1 MINSLDHLIVAV
13 SDINLA
19 EKNYTKVF
27 GIDPVWRGE
36 HKELGTENCLFNFE
50 NTYFE
55 LLAAK
60 GDGLGAALVNY
71 YLQESG
77 EGLIGVVLGTKD
89 LEDCYKRLQEKGY
102 MLGEISDGE
111 GVNFKD
117 GSTREWKNLFLPP
130 ELTRGI
136 FAFIIQHTKGN
147 LEKFKGNDKSV
158 VSKLDHVVIQTNDA
172 AFQIHIGRIIQFI
185 TLARNTGPTRS
196 GIKPDIHSI
205 GSFLPLIGF
214 SLVLF
219 GKKVDF
225 VQLPPSV
232 TALFGKNL
240 LNVVECTVVQENLI
254 SCFLV
259 VKDRNRDTPRALT
272 RNTPITASNNERVDT
287 ILSNLWN
294 PLNLHRK

>member
-19 EKNYTKVF
+19 EKNYTKIF

-147 LEKFKGNDKSV
+147 LEKSKGNDKSV

-172 AFQIHIGRIIQFI
+172 DGFI
-185 TLARNTGPTRS
+185 DIYRDAYNIRLALDKHVKEWKSRM
-196 GIKPDIHSI
+196 
-205 GSFLPLIGF
+205 
-214 SLVLF
+214 LF
-219 GKKVDF
+219 FRTNK
-225 VQLPPSV
+225 
-232 TALFGKNL
+232 T
-240 LNVVECTVVQENLI
+240 
-254 SCFLV
+254 
-259 VKDRNRDTPRALT
+259 
-272 RNTPITASNNERVDT
+272 T
-287 ILSNLWN
+287 IEVIEK
-294 PLNLHRK
+294 RR